1 MTTKIFLVLT
11 TLTFAKSCN
20 QADFEKPQPEGVKNL
35 KTIPSRFHGKYESLA
50 DSSLLRVT
58 GKSILRYKT
67 ERHSV
72 HKNELDSVEKI
83 MIKSDTVF
91 YEKNMRIAVRPFGDS
106 LNIVLNYTD
115 TLVYLSDKGI
125 IRKYGKNHF
134 LNREISAQKWEVKKL
149 QLNKNELAIGSTQ
162 TKEDINVLRQQ
173 LKTSDSTLVFS
184 PTKTQFRQFLKEGG
198 FRNQEKFR
206 RQ

>member
-20 QADFEKPQPEGVKNL
+20 QADFEKPQPEGAKNL
-35 KTIPSRFHGKYESLA
+35 KTIPSRFQGKYESLE
-50 DSSLLRVT
+50 DSSLLQIT

-72 HKNELDSVEKI
+72 HKNELDSAEKT
-83 MIKSDTVF
+83 MIKRDTVF
-91 YEKNMRIAVRPFGDS
+91 YEKNMRITVRPLGDS
-106 LNIVLNYTD
+106 LKITLNYTD
-115 TLVYLSDKGI
+115 TLVYLSDKGV
-125 IRKYGKNHF
+125 IRKYGKSYF
-134 LNREISAQKWEVKKL
+134 LNREISAQKWEVRKL
-149 QLNKNELAIGSTQ
+149 QLNKNGLTISSTQ
-162 TKEDINVLRQQ
+162 TKEDINVLRKQ

-184 PTKTQFRQFLKEGG
+184 PTKTQFRQFIKEGG